1 MRELIYTQLLEKK
14 KINRKSF
21 AVLIDPD
28 HQKIKNLEATI
39 SISNKHN
46 VDYFFIGGSL
56 ILQDRLEECLRLI
69 RERSSIPVIL
79 FPGNGFQISAY
90 ADAILFLSL
99 VSGRNA
105 EYLIGKQVE
114 VATKLMTTNLEI
126 LSTAY
131 MLIDGCNGNTA
142 SYISQTIPIPRNKP
156 EIAVATAMASQY
168 LGFQILFMDA
178 GSGAQNSITPEMVSE
193 VSAKVK
199 IPLIIG
205 GGISTGEKAIEL
217 FKAGADLV
225 VVGNAIE
232 KDPSLIAEISNVTR
246 QYDQLFAK

>member
-69 RERSSIPVIL
+69 RERSCIPVIL